1 MCCSQSIRHAWARPN
16 RNLPRT
22 QPAAEPRG
30 KATDEKATNTAK
42 ELLNV
47 ARKGLDLAEK
57 TPAGADDSI
66 WSKRVLE
73 AELNVCGNVDERIA
87 ARESYLKRTIK
98 LEEVAK
104 RAFENGVGTKSDLL
118 EAEYRR
124 CEAAVQ
130 LESERAARTGRPK

>member
-1 MCCSQSIRHAWARPN
+1 MARQ
-16 RNLPRT
+16 RYRPRR
-22 QPAAEPRG
+22 E
-30 KATDEKATNTAK
+30 
-42 ELLNV
+42 
-47 ARKGLDLAEK
+47 
-57 TPAGADDSI
+57 TPAGADDYI

-73 AELNVCGNVDERIA
+73 AELNLCGNVDERIA
-87 ARESYLKRTIK
+87 ARESYLEALASPIK

-104 RAFENGVGTKSDLL
+104 RAFENGVGHESDLL